1 MITRA
6 QAINA
11 MLGALTPEDLVV
23 TTTGL
28 IARQL
33 FAAHARPA
41 NFYML
46 GSMGLSSALGLGLAL
61 LAPERRVMVLEGDGS
76 ALMSLGNLPLIAN
89 EAPPGMLHVV
99 LDNQA
104 YESTGSQP
112 TITDRLDLA
121 SVAKAAGYRT
131 AVRADEVRAVESAVA
146 EALLTPGPH
155 FLLVKVALAPGEEPP
170 RVSLTPQQIR
180 DRFSR
185 ALAAGG

>member
-1 MITRA
+1 MTTRI
-6 QAINA
+6 QAIDA
-11 MLGALTPEDLVV
+11 VLGALAPEDLVV

-28 IARQL
+28 ITRQV
-33 FAAHARPA
+33 FAAHERPT

-61 LAPERRVMVLEGDGS
+61 LAPQRHVVVLEGDGS
-76 ALMSLGNLPLIAN
+76 ALMSMGNLPLIAN

-112 TITDRLDLA
+112 TITDQLDLA
-121 SVAKAAGYRT
+121 AVAKAAGYRT
-131 AVRADEVRAVESAVA
+131 AVRADDVEAVEVAVA
-146 EALLTPGPH
+146 EALRTPGPH
-155 FLLVKVALAPGEEPP
+155 FLLAKVALAPGEEPP

-185 ALAAGG
+185 TAAQGG